1 MKKISAILVMTAGFC
16 WGLIGVF
23 SKTLS
28 SAGFSPVQITALR
41 CVVTALSL
49 GIYLFIFDREKL
61 KIKPRDIHHFI
72 ETGILSI
79 VLFNI
84 CYFITVDMVSLSVA
98 AILLYTAPCIIMLL
112 SVPLFKERLTFTKV
126 LCLFMSFA
134 GCVLVTGLGTSTRIP
149 FVGILTGLGSGLG
162 YALYTIFG
170 RYALKKYHPF
180 TVTFYTFLVA
190 AAGIL
195 FFSHPSETAVLI
207 AAKPSSLLFILLLG
221 IVSTLVPFLC
231 YTKGLEGLE
240 AGTASIIACIEPM
253 VAAIA
258 GVTLF
263 HEQLT
268 AADII
273 GIVLIFTAVV
283 LQSKSSAS
291 SLSKEQGL
299 SS

>member
-1 MKKISAILVMTAGFC
+1 MKKFSAILVMIAGFC

-28 SAGFSPVQITALR
+28 SLGFSPIQITALR
-41 CVVTALSL
+41 CIVTALSL

-61 KIKPRDIHHFI
+61 KVRFRDIHHFI
-72 ETGILSI
+72 ETGIFSI

-84 CYFITVDMVSLSVA
+84 CYFITVDTVSLSVA

-112 SVPLFKERLTFTKV
+112 SVPLFKEKLTIVKV
-126 LCLFMSFA
+126 LSLIMSFA
-134 GCVLVTGLGTSTRIP
+134 GCVLVTGLGTGTKMPLI
-149 FVGILTGLGSGLG
+149 GILTGLGSGLG

-190 AAGIL
+190 ALGIV
-195 FFSHPSETAVLI
+195 FFSNPSQTAGLI
-207 AAKPSSLLFILLLG
+207 VAKPSSLLFILLLG

-253 VAAIA
+253 IAAIA
-258 GVTLF
+258 GVTIF

-268 AADII
+268 LGDII
-273 GIVLIFTAVV
+273 GIVLIFTAVI
-283 LQSKSSAS
+283 LQSRNSGAIK
-291 SLSKEQGL
+291 KQQN
-299 SS
+299 

>member
-1 MKKISAILVMTAGFC
+1 MKKFSAILVMIAGFC

-28 SAGFSPVQITALR
+28 SLGFSPIQITALR
-41 CVVTALSL
+41 CIVTALAL

-61 KIKPRDIHHFI
+61 KIRLLDIHHFI
-72 ETGILSI
+72 ETGIFSI

-84 CYFITVDMVSLSVA
+84 CYFITVDTVSLSIA

-112 SVPLFKERLTFTKV
+112 SVPLFKEKLTIVKV
-126 LCLFMSFA
+126 LSLIMSFA
-134 GCVLVTGLGTSTRIP
+134 GCVLVTGIGTSTKIP
-149 FVGILTGLGSGLG
+149 LIGILTGLGSGLG

-190 AAGIL
+190 ALGIV
-195 FFSHPSETAVLI
+195 FFSNPSETAGLI
-207 AAKPSSLLFILLLG
+207 VASPSSLLFILLLG
-221 IVSTLVPFLC
+221 IISTLVPFLC

-240 AGTASIIACIEPM
+240 AGTASIIACVEPM
-253 VAAIA
+253 IAAIG

-268 AADII
+268 VGDII
-273 GIVLIFTAVV
+273 GIILIFIAVI
-283 LQSKSSAS
+283 LQSRNKS
-291 SLSKEQGL
+291 LKEKH
-299 SS
+299 

>member
-1 MKKISAILVMTAGFC
+1 MKKFSAILVMIAGFC

-28 SAGFSPVQITALR
+28 SLGFSPIQITALR
-41 CVVTALSL
+41 CIVTALSL

-61 KIKPRDIHHFI
+61 KIRLLDIHHFI
-72 ETGILSI
+72 ETGIFSI

-84 CYFITVDMVSLSVA
+84 CYFITVDTVSLSVA

-112 SVPLFKERLTFTKV
+112 SVPLFKEKLTIVKV
-126 LCLFMSFA
+126 LSLIMSFA
-134 GCVLVTGLGTSTRIP
+134 GCVLVTGIGTSTKIP
-149 FVGILTGLGSGLG
+149 LIGILTGLGSGLG

-170 RYALKKYHPF
+170 RYALRKYHPF

-190 AAGIL
+190 ALGIV
-195 FFSHPSETAVLI
+195 FFSNPSETAGLI
-207 AAKPSSLLFILLLG
+207 VASPSSLLFILLLG
-221 IVSTLVPFLC
+221 IISTLVPFLC

-240 AGTASIIACIEPM
+240 AGTASIIACVEPM
-253 VAAIA
+253 IAAIG

-268 AADII
+268 VGDII
-273 GIVLIFTAVV
+273 GIILIFIAVI
-283 LQSKSSAS
+283 LQSRNKS
-291 SLSKEQGL
+291 LKEKH
-299 SS
+299 